1 MESIAEYLNVTVIP
15 PHEMAIRIGLAAL
28 FGFLIGFDRDRK
40 NKPIGFRPYMI
51 VCVTTVIL
59 AITGTE
65 LQAQFYTNENVASV
79 DLAKVISG
87 VVTGIGFLGAGA
99 IFRSNG
105 GGVVGMATG
114 ASIWAAGGI
123 GLALG
128 FGFYLLSI
136 MGFLAIAIILIAG
149 GWLQRPIH
157 GEDDVEDPKDG

>member
-1 MESIAEYLNVTVIP
+1 MESIAAYLNVTVIP
-15 PHEMAIRIGLAAL
+15 AHEMAIRIVLAAV

-51 VCVTTVIL
+51 VCVTTTVL
-59 AITGTE
+59 AITGIE
-65 LQAQFYTNENVASV
+65 LQAEFYTNESVASV

-99 IFRSNG
+99 IFRRDG
-105 GGVVGMATG
+105 DGVVGMATG

-123 GLALG
+123 GLAVG

-136 MGFLAIAIILIAG
+136 MGFVAVALILVVG
-149 GWLQRPIH
+149 GWMQKPIH
-157 GEDDVEDPKDG
+157 GEDDIEDPDKS